1 MSLLGK
7 DWAAPI
13 IYDVLPSETPSRSED
28 RGRIDDPKNQHDASR
43 CADHHKR
50 HYYPHAS
57 QLISVHVRTLRSAID
72 RSSHCARLTVFLS
85 FIIIIMGSNKKGSLG
100 SGGSKDDFHVFAT
113 RKWAVLDAPGV
124 AQPDW
129 NNKAEALKEEAGA
142 ADSSAAQKGS
152 VSNKEGLQGRRA
164 TKSSGGPKIAADG
177 DKGIGGDSFVERQP
191 NPAWLQHRVQVYDE
205 IAALR
210 QSELAHKQPAPI
222 TVALPDGKV
231 LASDPKTNEPFAAW
245 KTTPYDVAASI
256 SSGLADASTVAK
268 VTYQSFVSDYK
279 LDEDGMVGADT
290 LMSLVNDDPDGN
302 DDNNN
307 DNTTSGEAKGQT
319 FLWDMTRPLVGN
331 VSKIEFLK
339 FEESQDAKT
348 VFWHSSAHMMGEA
361 LERLY
366 GCKLTIGPPLAG
378 GFYYDSYMNAET
390 LKEDDCTWRGS
401 SRFGFHFDAHRS
413 RIWLFAQLQTPPSKP
428 KSARSSSRSKSSS
441 AWSSPRRR
449 DCGCLPTTPS
459 RSGSCRPRSPRAAA
473 PPSTGAA
480 ISLTCAA
487 GRTCRTPEKS
497 RRLPPP
503 ATPPPTGSATRPTTA
518 SSACTESA
526 SPTRRCSR
534 CGRRTRRR

>member
-1 MSLLGK
+1 
-7 DWAAPI
+7 
-13 IYDVLPSETPSRSED
+13 
-28 RGRIDDPKNQHDASR
+28 
-43 CADHHKR
+43 
-50 HYYPHAS
+50 
-57 QLISVHVRTLRSAID
+57 
-72 RSSHCARLTVFLS
+72 
-85 FIIIIMGSNKKGSLG
+85 MGSSKKSNGSGSG
-100 SGGSKDDFHVFAT
+100 SGGKKDDFHVFAT

-129 NNKAEALKEEAGA
+129 NNKSEAAEDTTSA
-142 ADSSAAQKGS
+142 SSAAQKGS
-152 VSNKEGLQGRRA
+152 ASNKEGLQGRRA

-177 DKGIGGDSFVERQP
+177 DKGIGGDSFVERQA

-268 VTYQSFVSDYK
+268 VTYRSFVSDYR

-302 DDNNN
+302 DDNNTSTSN
-307 DNTTSGEAKGQT
+307 SGEAKGQT

-378 GFYYDSYMNAET
+378 GFYYDSYMNADT
-390 LKEDDCTWRGS
+390 LKEDDCTWRGDHLVLVSISWLLDSHPCLSTLADAPVEAEVSKIIKQKQKFERLVITKEEGLRLFADNPFKVRILSTKVPEGGRTTVYRCGDLIDLCRGPHVPHTGKVKAFAATRHSATNWLGDTTNDSLQRLYGISFPDKKMLKVWKENQEKVSGRMHDVVQVRVIFHTS
-401 SRFGFHFDAHRS
+401 SRREDTLIGLHGKERCV
-413 RIWLFAQLQTPPSKP
+413 RILLDET
-428 KSARSSSRSKSSS
+428 
-441 AWSSPRRR
+441 
-449 DCGCLPTTPS
+449 
-459 RSGSCRPRSPRAAA
+459 
-473 PPSTGAA
+473 
-480 ISLTCAA
+480 
-487 GRTCRTPEKS
+487 RTYFR
-497 RRLPPP
+497 
-503 ATPPPTGSATRPTTA
+503 
-518 SSACTESA
+518 
-526 SPTRRCSR
+526 
-534 CGRRTRRR
+534 